1 MKLTIDTSAALKLV
15 LEEPG
20 SDEVEALALGPAQLI
35 APDIIHAE
43 MANGLWANALSKR
56 IAPDKAIELNLSWQ
70 PMIDEIHSSAAL
82 ADHALKLSIA
92 LRHAIYDCLFLA
104 LAIRESAPLVTADTK
119 FLRLLEG
126 TPYREF
132 ARPLAPG
139 QD

>member
-15 LEEPG
+15 LLEPG
-20 SDEVEALALGPAQLI
+20 TADVWALVESEAQLI
-35 APDIIHAE
+35 APDIIHVE

-56 IAPDKAIELNLSWQ
+56 IAADKAIELNLAWQ

-92 LRHAIYDCLFLA
+92 LKHAIYDCLFLA
-104 LAIRESAPLVTADTK
+104 LAIRESAPLVTADAK

-126 TPYREF
+126 TVYRDF
-132 ARPLAPG
+132 AMPLAPG